1 MSQLSKIVE
10 QLMNIVAIAFAIGL
24 FIYDAQHFDIE
35 SGYSYI
41 SIGGVFSLLVILGYL
56 NFTRFKIWLES
67 EFMGHNI
74 GYLWLVMTYAF
85 FFAVASL
92 YYFSTELYNEYQNVS
107 QDQETL
113 ILNGLGILGSL
124 ATVILLS
131 PYAFQSIAITFM
143 FLIFQPYMI
152 IEYLTKQIKKIR

>member
-1 MSQLSKIVE
+1 
-10 QLMNIVAIAFAIGL
+10 MNIIAIAFAVGL
-24 FIYDAQHFDIE
+24 FIYEAQHFDIE

-41 SIGGVFSLLVILGYL
+41 SMGGVLSLLVILGYL
-56 NFTRFKIWLES
+56 IFTRFKMWLDS

-74 GYLWLVMTYAF
+74 GYLWLVMTYGF
-85 FFAVASL
+85 FFVVYSFVSFSIKL
-92 YYFSTELYNEYQNVS
+92 YKEYRSSDLN
-107 QDQETL
+107 QESL
-113 ILNGLGILGSL
+113 ILNGLGVLGSL

>member
-1 MSQLSKIVE
+1 MS
-10 QLMNIVAIAFAIGL
+10 NIMQQVLQYVALAFALGL

-41 SIGGVFSLLVILGYL
+41 SIGGVLSLLVILGYL
-56 NFTRFKIWLES
+56 IFTRFKMWLDS

-92 YYFSTELYNEYQNVS
+92 YYFSTELYNEYQKVS
-107 QDQETL
+107 PDQETL
-113 ILNGLGILGSL
+113 ILNGLGVLGSL

>member
-1 MSQLSKIVE
+1 MSALS
-10 QLMNIVAIAFAIGL
+10 NIIHQVLQYVALAFAVGL
-24 FIYDAQHFDIE
+24 LIYDVQHFDNE

-41 SIGGVFSLLVILGYL
+41 SIGGVLSLLVILGYL
-56 NFTRFKIWLES
+56 IFTRFKIWLES

-92 YYFSTELYNEYQNVS
+92 YYFSTELYNEYQSPDKN
-107 QDQETL
+107 QEAL
-113 ILNGLGILGSL
+113 ILNGLGVLGSL

-131 PYAFQSIAITFM
+131 PYAAQSIAITLM
-143 FLIFQPYMI
+143 FLLFQPHMI
-152 IEYLTKQIKKIR
+152 YEYLTKKIKKIR

>member
-1 MSQLSKIVE
+1 MS
-10 QLMNIVAIAFAIGL
+10 NIMQQVLQYVALAFALGL

-41 SIGGVFSLLVILGYL
+41 SIGGVLSLLVILGYL
-56 NFTRFKIWLES
+56 IFTRFKMWLDS

-85 FFAVASL
+85 FFAVASI
-92 YYFSTELYNEYQNVS
+92 YYFSTELYDEYQNVS
-107 QDQETL
+107 PDQEAM
-113 ILNGLGILGSL
+113 ILNGLGVLGSL